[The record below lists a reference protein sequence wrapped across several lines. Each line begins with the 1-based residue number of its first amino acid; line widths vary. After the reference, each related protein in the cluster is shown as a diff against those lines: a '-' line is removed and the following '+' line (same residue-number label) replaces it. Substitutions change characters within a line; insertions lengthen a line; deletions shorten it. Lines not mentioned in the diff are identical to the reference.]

1 MNGKDELK
9 EKDVGTRN
17 KREEK
22 PKEKLSEE
30 DIKELMGHA
39 AYKRHKGAIKQV
51 R

>member
-1 MNGKDELK
+1 MKGKDELK
-9 EKDVGTRN
+9 EKDVGTR

-22 PKEKLSEE
+22 LKEKLSEE